1 MNTIWPKNHLK
12 GADIIISIRRRNMC
26 RFKNKVSSLT
36 TENFLLISNSDKK
49 CLVFPLYSLPYLVC
63 HLWRSTWWY
72 AQWVVMSVNFD
83 LPLQEFLSIPFWFF
97 KGLLLPPSFFSSS
110 CRFFNVY
117 TTQKKSAGGLYFSGS
132 SNEDFDSSACFPSLF
147 STM

>member
-83 LPLQEFLSIPFWFF
+83 LPLQEFLSVPSWFF
-97 KGLLLPPSFFSSS
+97 PPVFFLQALM
-110 CRFFNVY
+110 F
-117 TTQKKSAGGLYFSGS
+117 TQQKVSWPFYFSGS
-132 SNEDFDSSACFPSLF
+132 GEAVWQEQVTEACFPSTSLHK
-147 STM
+147 